1 MGNEADVAAE
11 GGLQTSEETS
21 RSLRS
26 SSRLRKPSRKVV
38 EEMEHTQEEGVSE
51 QVADYEKSG
60 KEVMENREKSTEK
73 AEEFCICR
81 KGDDGKPMVLCA
93 NCDEW

>member
-1 MGNEADVAAE
+1 MGDVAAE

-26 SSRLRKPSRKVV
+26 SSRLRKPSRKAV
-38 EEMEHTQEEGVSE
+38 EEMEHTQEEGVTE
-51 QVADYEKSG
+51 QMADSEKSG
-60 KEVMENREKSTEK
+60 KEVTDKREKSSEK